1 MTFSEAIARHLPR
14 MVFGWLTGDALA
26 NHRQFTLAGKHVAAQ
41 WYYQTKLRDVP
52 PSLDND
58 GSAAR

>member
-26 NHRQFTLAGKHVAAQ
+26 NNRQFTSAGKHVAAQ
-41 WYYQTKLRDVP
+41 WYYQTKLRESTD
-52 PSLDND
+52 S
-58 GSAAR
+58 